1 MTGEVVLSLR
11 DVRKRYGSLE
21 VVRGVDLDIQRG
33 ELAAIVGPSGSGKS
47 TLLHVMG
54 TLDRPTSGEVVVDG
68 VPTSGLSDAE
78 LAGLRARRI
87 GFVFQSFHLMPG
99 TSAVD
104 NVATGLLY
112 SGVRVG
118 ERRKR
123 ARLILRRLGMGH
135 RLGHTPEQLSGGEN
149 QRVAIARALLARPA
163 VVLADEPT
171 GNLDTHAGAEVL
183 ALLHE
188 LHRAGTTVVVITHD
202 RDLAGSLPRQI
213 EVRDGLVVADSSSLV
228 REEVGVR

>member
-1 MTGEVVLSLR
+1 MTSDVVMSLR

-21 VVRGVDLDIQRG
+21 VVRGVDLDIRRG

-68 VPTSGLSDAE
+68 ISTKGLSDAD

-104 NVATGLLY
+104 NVATGLAL
-112 SGVRVG
+112 
-118 ERRKR
+118 
-123 ARLILRRLGMGH
+123 LRRAPGRTAQASAGD
-135 RLGHTPEQLSGGEN
+135 P
-149 QRVAIARALLARPA
+149 APARDGSP
-163 VVLADEPT
+163 
-171 GNLDTHAGAEVL
+171 
-183 ALLHE
+183 
-188 LHRAGTTVVVITHD
+188 
-202 RDLAGSLPRQI
+202 AGSHTRAA
-213 EVRDGLVVADSSSLV
+213 VWW
-228 REEVGVR
+228 